1 MQDARK
7 TKAQLIRELVA
18 LRQQRAAL
26 EASQTERDQ
35 PEVTLR
41 EEQFHKLVDHA
52 LVGIYLVQDGKVLY
66 ANPTMATIFG
76 YTQDEMMALP
86 SVLDLIAEAD
96 RALVAENI
104 RKRLEGEAESL
115 HYTVRGQRKDRGMIE
130 IEVRGARTEHNGKL
144 ALLGTLLDITERKR
158 AERAVS
164 ERIKQ
169 MEAVRSVT
177 AEIIRELDLTTLLG
191 LITAR
196 AVELVEAATSGVV
209 YLWDEAAKVLI
220 PQAWHGRGGWL
231 REVRLRLGEGLVG
244 TVAQRRE
251 GLLVNEYQSSSYA
264 NPLFVERLGL
274 TAVVAEPLLYRDRLV
289 GVIALSNEGTGRS
302 FTMQDR
308 ELLAVFAA
316 QAAIAI
322 ENARLYEAVRDAR
335 DFLQSITEN
344 SADAIGTTDI
354 RGRITYYSPGAEQLL
369 GYRADEMVGQRGA
382 DFYRGGV
389 EEARAIMQRLRAEGQ
404 IRNYETAL
412 RARDD
417 RWVEVSSSLSLLRD
431 MNGAVVGT
439 LAVFQDIT
447 ERKRAEEALRE
458 SEERYH
464 TLFEECKDAI
474 VINTPEGKIVDVNQA
489 FLNLLGYTR
498 DEIMEI
504 NVGEHYAHLAD
515 RVRFRQELEHKGGV
529 KDFEVKLRKKD
540 GTEMDCLLT
549 STAWRAKDGSIL
561 GFQGIIRDIT
571 ERKRAQEEL
580 RQAKEAAEEGRQLLD
595 QLYRIAIAMQTSW
608 QPADRLQAFIRGAHE
623 VVGFDRGYILLAT
636 PDGSHLELAAAHLEG
651 GEKPPETLPISPAA
665 GPYYQAFQ
673 TRRPVVVL
681 RDEDLGA
688 IILMDPLY
696 RDLPTFR
703 SKRFVIAPLVV
714 GDRAIGV
721 AGFDNKISRR
731 PISPASIEPFT
742 LLCQQFATTWEAA
755 RLHAETRAREREATQ
770 LYEIT
775 AQLASS
781 LDMDRV
787 LELITTKTVELLGC
801 DASTI
806 MQYDN
811 ARGGLMSVRSLNLAP
826 ELLPNVIVRP
836 GEGIAGRAFQERRP
850 VWTRDLLAEPSVRYA
865 DATSDRLIKAVAPRA
880 ILAAPIM
887 SREEVFGVLLGYF
900 GTPHDF
906 TPRAVRFLSTLADN
920 AAIAIGNARLFEA
933 LQQAKQAAEAANQA
947 KSQFLANMSH
957 ELRTP
962 LNAII
967 GYSEMLQEEAAEL
980 GQEDFLPDLQK
991 IQSAGRHLLALI
1003 NDILDLSKIEAGRM
1017 ELYLET
1023 FDIATMIRDVV
1034 TTIQPLVAKN
1044 ANTLVVQG
1052 ADEPGAIRADLTKV
1066 RQSLFNL
1073 LSNACKFTERGT
1085 ITLAVSRQQEESGD
1099 WITFRVG
1106 DSGIGMTAEQL
1117 GKLFQAFSQADASTT
1132 RQYGGTGLG
1141 LAITKR
1147 FCQMMGGDI
1156 TAESAVGKGS
1166 TFTIRLPGEVVKP
1179 TAALAPRTDSSPDV
1193 AVLAGAPLVLVID
1206 DDPTV
1211 HDLMQGFLTKEGLR
1225 MTAAAGGEEGLRLA
1239 RTVRPAMI
1247 ILNMLM
1253 PGMDGWA
1260 VLTALKADPELADI
1274 PVIMQTMVDDKHMGY
1289 VLGAADCLTKPID
1302 RQRLATLLQKYR
1314 CSRPPCPVLV
1324 VEDDA
1329 TMREVLRH
1337 TLAKEGWAVR
1347 QAGNGR
1353 EALACMAEER
1363 PELILLD
1370 LMMPEMDG
1378 FQFVDEVRKHQDW
1391 RSIPIVV
1398 VTARDLTPDDHRRL
1412 NGYVE
1417 QILQKGVYSRELL
1430 LHEIRDL
1437 VAACV
1442 RSRRPDTE
1450 EDPDGE
1456 DLAGRR

>member
-7 TKAQLIRELVA
+7 TKVQLIRELVA
-18 LRQQRAAL
+18 LRQQLAAS
-26 EASQTERDQ
+26 EASQTQHDQ
-35 PEVTLR
+35 PEVILR

-66 ANPTMATIFG
+66 ANPAMATIFG
-76 YTQDEMMALP
+76 YTQDELMALP
-86 SVLDLIAEAD
+86 SVFDLIAEAD
-96 RALVAENI
+96 RALVAKNI

-115 HYTVRGQRKDRGMIE
+115 HYTVRGQRKDGAMIE

-144 ALLGTLLDITERKR
+144 AILGTLLDITERKR

-177 AEIIRELDLTTLLG
+177 AEIIRELDLTALLG

-196 AVELVEAATSGVV
+196 AVELVEAATSGIV
-209 YLWDEAAKVLI
+209 YLWDEAANVLI

-251 GLLVNEYQSSSYA
+251 GLLVNEYQSSPYA
-264 NPLFVERLGL
+264 NPLFVQRLGL
-274 TAVVAEPLLYRDRLV
+274 TAVVAEPLLYRDQLV
-289 GVIALSNEGTGRS
+289 GVIAISNDGTGRS
-302 FTMQDR
+302 FTGQDR

-335 DFLQSITEN
+335 DFLQSIAEN
-344 SADAIGTTDI
+344 SADAIATTDI
-354 RGRITYYSPGAEQLL
+354 RGRITYYSRGAEQLL
-369 GYRADEMVGQRGA
+369 GYRADEMLGQRGA
-382 DFYRGGV
+382 DFYQGGV

-431 MNGAVVGT
+431 MNGTVVGT
-439 LAVFQDIT
+439 LAVFKDIT
-447 ERKRAEEALRE
+447 ERKRVGEALRE
-458 SEERYH
+458 SEERYRS
-464 TLFEECKDAI
+464 LFEECKDAI
-474 VINTPEGKIVDVNQA
+474 VINTPEGKIVNVNQA
-489 FLNLLGYTR
+489 FLNLFGYTH

-515 RVRFRQELEHKGGV
+515 RVRFRHELEQKGAA

-540 GTEMDCLLT
+540 GSEMDCLLT

-561 GFQGIIRDIT
+561 GFRGFIRDIT

-580 RQAKEAAEEGRQLLD
+580 RLAKEAAEEGRQLLD
-595 QLYRIAIAMQTSW
+595 QLYRVAISMQTSW
-608 QPADRLQAFIRGAHE
+608 EPADRLQAFIRGAHE
-623 VVGFDRGYILLAT
+623 AVGFDRGYILLAT
-636 PDGSHLELAAAHLEG
+636 PDSSHLELAAAHLEG
-651 GEKPPETLPISPAA
+651 GENPPARLPLSPVA

-681 RDEDLGA
+681 RDEDLRG
-688 IILMDPLY
+688 IIPIDPLY

-721 AGFDNKISRR
+721 AGFDNKTSRR
-731 PISPASIEPFT
+731 PIGPLSIEPFT
-742 LLCQQFATTWEAA
+742 LLCQQFATAWEAA
-755 RLHAETRAREREATQ
+755 RLYAETRAREREATQ

-781 LDMDRV
+781 LDLDHV
-787 LELITTKTVELLGC
+787 LDLITTKAVELLGC
-801 DASTI
+801 DGSGI
-806 MQYDN
+806 YMYN
-811 ARGGLMSVRSLNLAP
+811 EARGGLTYSRGLHIDP
-826 ELLPNVIVRP
+826 ELMRDLVLGP

-850 VWTRDLLAEPSVRYA
+850 VWSSDRRADPSVRYHSP
-865 DATSDRLIKAVAPRA
+865 ATERLINAKAARA
-880 ILAAPIM
+880 ALAAPLM
-887 SREEVFGVLLGYF
+887 SQGEVQGVLMVRF
-900 GTPHDF
+900 FSHHDF
-906 TPRAVRFLSTLADN
+906 TPKEVQLVSTLASH
-920 AAIAIGNARLFEA
+920 AAIAIQNARLVEA
-933 LQQAKQAAEAANQA
+933 LQQAKQAAEAASQA

-967 GYSEMLQEEAAEL
+967 GYSEMLQEEAAEQ

-991 IQSAGRHLLALI
+991 IQGAGRHLLALI
-1003 NDILDLSKIEAGRM
+1003 SDILDLSKIEAGKM
-1017 ELYLET
+1017 ELYLES

-1034 TTIQPLVAKN
+1034 TTIQPLAAKN
-1044 ANTLVVQG
+1044 ANTLLVQASDELG
-1052 ADEPGAIRADLTKV
+1052 AMRADLTKV

-1073 LSNACKFTERGT
+1073 LSNACKFTEQGT
-1085 ITLAVSRQQEESGD
+1085 ITLAVSREHREGGD
-1099 WITFRVG
+1099 WVTFRVR
-1106 DSGIGMTAEQL
+1106 DTGIGMTPDQL
-1117 GKLFQAFSQADASTT
+1117 QKLFQAFSQADASMT
-1132 RQYGGTGLG
+1132 RRYGGTGLG
-1141 LAITKR
+1141 LVITKY
-1147 FCQMMGGDI
+1147 FCQMMGGSI
-1156 TAESAVGKGS
+1156 TVESAIGQGS
-1166 TFTIRLPGEVVKP
+1166 MFTIRLPAEAVNP
-1179 TAALAPRTDSSPDV
+1179 SAILAPRAKASQDTAVPAGVSS
-1193 AVLAGAPLVLVID
+1193 VLVID

-1211 HDLMQGFLTKEGLR
+1211 HDLMQRVLGKEGWH
-1225 MTAAAGGEEGLRLA
+1225 MAAASEGEEGLRLA
-1239 RTVRPAMI
+1239 KTLRPAAI
-1247 ILNMLM
+1247 ILDVLM

-1260 VLTALKADPELADI
+1260 VLAALKADPELADI
-1274 PVIMQTMVDDKHMGY
+1274 PVIMQTIVDDKHMGY
-1289 VLGAADCLTKPID
+1289 ALGATDYLTKPID
-1302 RQRLATLLQKYR
+1302 WQRLTSLLRKYR
-1314 CSRPPCPVLV
+1314 CSQPPCPVLV
-1324 VEDDA
+1324 VEDEA
-1329 TMREVLRH
+1329 AMREVLRRA
-1337 TLAKEGWAVR
+1337 LEKEGWAVR
-1347 QAGNGR
+1347 EAANGR
-1353 EALACMAEER
+1353 EALACMAEGR

-1378 FQFVDEVRKHQDW
+1378 FQFVDEVRQHQDW

-1398 VTARDLTPDDHRRL
+1398 VTAMDLTPDDRRRL

-1417 QILQKGVYSRELL
+1417 QILHKGVYSRERLL
-1430 LHEIRDL
+1430 REIRDL
-1437 VAACV
+1437 VAACI
-1442 RSRRPDTE
+1442 RSRHPATE
-1450 EDPDGE
+1450 GDPDGK